1 MEKNLCQTNSKNK
14 VIMERITDLD
24 LVHTMEVLE
33 QFVKI
38 VEEEPMFESG
48 IESKNRD
55 KIRHLMGC
63 QELIGEILETD
74 K

>member
-33 QFVKI
+33 ELIKI
-38 VEEEPMFESG
+38 TEKEPILVPSE
-48 IESKNRD
+48 NRD

-63 QELIGEILETD
+63 QELIGEILAN
-74 K
+74 

>member
-33 QFVKI
+33 QLVKI

-48 IESKNRD
+48 VESKNRD

-63 QELIGEILETD
+63 QELIGEILAN
-74 K
+74 

>member
-1 MEKNLCQTNSKNK
+1 M
-14 VIMERITDLD
+14 IMERITDLD

-33 QFVKI
+33 ELVKI
-38 VEEEPMFESG
+38 VEKEPMFESG
-48 IESKNRD
+48 VESKNRD

-63 QELIGEILETD
+63 QELIGEILETN